1 MHIGVLTHNYP
12 RFRGDFS
19 GIFVEALCEE
29 FAAQQQQVTVWM
41 PHDPA
46 YNRPL
51 NGAVNLNPYR
61 YVWPENL
68 HRLGYMRS
76 MKADLALSTEAYSL
90 GPLMLVAGI
99 GAILRRARRTKPAVL
114 HAHWLLPN
122 GFMGAVVSRML
133 GIPLVISV
141 PGSDAQIAQANPLFK
156 NMAKIAMWQASLLTA
171 NSDDLRDAVVDVGA
185 NRERFDLIIYGT
197 DPNKLHP
204 DSTGVADLRARLQ
217 IPNNAVVLLA
227 VGRMVPKKGF
237 DVLLKAMAE
246 PLLAGAELAGQP
258 VVTVLIGEGDYWA
271 EWQAIGQQL
280 GIADRLR
287 WVGNVPIDEI
297 GVYYNLADVLVN
309 PAVRMPVGGLNVCVL
324 DAMSCGKPVV
334 G

>member
-1 MHIGVLTHNYP
+1 MSLL
-12 RFRGDFS
+12 F
-19 GIFVEALCEE
+19 
-29 FAAQQQQVTVWM
+29 
-41 PHDPA
+41 
-46 YNRPL
+46 NRI
-51 NGAVNLNPYR
+51 R
-61 YVWPENL
+61 Q
-68 HRLGYMRS
+68 
-76 MKADLALSTEAYSL
+76 
-90 GPLMLVAGI
+90 
-99 GAILRRARRTKPAVL
+99 ARRGAELSQSELANIVGVARSAVAQWERRDGAKPTTE
-114 HAHWLLPN
+114 
-122 GFMGAVVSRML
+122 
-133 GIPLVISV
+133 
-141 PGSDAQIAQANPLFK
+141 

-309 PAVRMPVGGLNVCVL
+309 PAVRMPVDGLNVCVL

-334 G
+334 GSDVAGNPLAIDEGKTGFTVPEQDPVALAGALAKLVADEGLRKQMGQASRQRIEEELGWPHLARRYIEHFERLRKKG